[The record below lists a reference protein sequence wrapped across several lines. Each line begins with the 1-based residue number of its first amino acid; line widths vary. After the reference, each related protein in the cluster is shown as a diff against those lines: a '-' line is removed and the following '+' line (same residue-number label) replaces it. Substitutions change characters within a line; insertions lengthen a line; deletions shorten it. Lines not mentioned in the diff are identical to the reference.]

1 METRANYILVGAF
14 ALVVLLGFAVA
25 AVWLARVE
33 LRENT
38 VQYDVFFEGSVTGL
52 RPGNAVRY
60 RGVPVGTVAAMRI
73 NPQNVEQVQVTLGV
87 PAGTPI
93 KVDTVASLE
102 LEGITGVAYVQLSGG
117 TQEAPPLTAQP
128 GQERPVIESKPSQL
142 QELFATAPELLSRFL
157 AVTERLNLLLSP
169 GNIENFSAVLENMEV
184 LTRSF
189 ADNAAGLDDLA
200 KNGSVALQDISRA
213 AATAETTLADLHAL
227 ASEMQKQLTGIKAEE
242 TMETVRRAA
251 KQFGDASEQLATLL
265 DETKGPLDTFT
276 KSGLYELTQLLAE
289 ARVLV
294 SELARI
300 AAEVERNP
308 TRFLFGSPQPGVEVK

>member
-1 METRANYILVGAF
+1 MQIHPRN
-14 ALVVLLGFAVA
+14 VV
-25 AVWLARVE
+25 
-33 LRENT
+33 
-38 VQYDVFFEGSVTGL
+38 
-52 RPGNAVRY
+52 
-60 RGVPVGTVAAMRI
+60 
-73 NPQNVEQVQVTLGV
+73 QVQVALSV
-87 PAGTPI
+87 PAWTPS
-93 KVDTVASLE
+93 KADTVASLE

-117 TQEAPPLTAQP
+117 TQEAPPLAAQP

-142 QELFATAPELLSRFL
+142 QELFATAPELLRRFL

-189 ADNAAGLDDLA
+189 ADNADGLDDLA
-200 KNGSVALQDISRA
+200 ENGSVALQDISRA

-227 ASEMQKQLTGIKAEE
+227 ASGMQQQLTGIKAEE

-265 DETKGPLDTFT
+265 SETKDPLNTCT
-276 KSGLYELTQLLAE
+276 TSGLYELTQLLAE